1 MVSSRT
7 QRPRAPRAGPLTIR
21 VHCEMDGCRA
31 VTTLHF
37 DDHEPYLSFTRDA
50 KDWII
55 SEDEEERVSFL
66 CPKCSEPVRRDIQN
80 DIARREQ
87 AQAAGLPRDG
97 AEEERDSDED
107 DSVT

>member
-1 MVSSRT
+1 MAK
-7 QRPRAPRAGPLTIR
+7 RPTASRAGPLAIK

-37 DDHEPYLSFTRDA
+37 DEHEPYLHFTRDA

-66 CPKCSEPVRRDIQN
+66 CPRCSEPIRRDIQN
-80 DIARREQ
+80 DIARQEQ
-87 AQAAGLPRDG
+87 ALAASLPREG
-97 AEEERDSDED
+97 AGEGQDSEEE
-107 DSVT
+107 DSVP